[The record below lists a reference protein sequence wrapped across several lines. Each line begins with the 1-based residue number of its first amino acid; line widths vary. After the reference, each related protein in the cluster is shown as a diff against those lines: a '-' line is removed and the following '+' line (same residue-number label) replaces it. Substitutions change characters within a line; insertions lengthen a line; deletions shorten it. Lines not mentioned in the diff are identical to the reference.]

1 MAHKVNAHLDTTEYA
16 AGESCW
22 SIVLA
27 GSETIELVTFWR
39 SSQLDILAKHEISAV
54 AAAMLPEHFTP
65 RGCADG
71 ANAAMTEIELGDRTY
86 VVLGEID

>member
-16 AGESCW
+16 AGESYW

-39 SSQLDILAKHEISAV
+39 SSQLDILAKHEISTL

-71 ANAAMTEIELGDRTY
+71 ANAAMTKIELGDRTY